1 MTNEATAI
9 DEELNERT
17 QRLSLADSRQS
28 SFGRGFAGNAVG
40 AARSERSHLGTW
52 RQSAGAD
59 GNVVGVRPVKSLIIL
74 AKTRYSSAWKRFTT
88 DRKGGPAMATVSEK
102 GTSPSPES
110 IIPPLEPGDRL
121 SRAEFERRYHAMPN
135 LKKAEL
141 IEGVVYMPS
150 PVRVR
155 RHGRP
160 HAHLVTWLGNYE
172 SASRGVIIA
181 DNASVRLDLDNEPQ
195 PDAVLFIDPV
205 HGGQVRI
212 TEDDYVDTAPELVA
226 EVAASSAS
234 YDLNTKFNVYRRNE
248 VREYIVWRVLD
259 REIDWFMLHEG
270 EFVRLPL
277 DDAGLYRSKVFPG
290 LWLDPAALV
299 RGDTQSVQAALQR
312 RPRQPRT
319 RRVRRALNPEAK
331 P

>member
-1 MTNEATAI
+1 MAKAPHPASERGPATRAGRPAQPGRIRAAI
-9 DEELNERT
+9 D
-17 QRLSLADSRQS
+17 
-28 SFGRGFAGNAVG
+28 
-40 AARSERSHLGTW
+40 
-52 RQSAGAD
+52 
-59 GNVVGVRPVKSLIIL
+59 
-74 AKTRYSSAWKRFTT
+74 
-88 DRKGGPAMATVSEK
+88 
-102 GTSPSPES
+102 
-110 IIPPLEPGDRL
+110 
-121 SRAEFERRYHAMPN
+121 AMPN

-160 HAHLVTWLGNYE
+160 HVHLVTWLGNYE
-172 SASRGVIIA
+172 SATPGVIVA

-195 PDAVLFIDPV
+195 PDASLFIDPD
-205 HGGQVRI
+205 HGGQARI
-212 TEDDYVDTAPELVA
+212 TADDYLEKAPELVA
-226 EVAASSAS
+226 EVAASTAS
-234 YDLNTKFNVYRRNE
+234 YDLNTKLNVYRRNG

-259 REIDWFMLHEG
+259 RQIDWFMLREG

-277 DDAGLYRSKVFPG
+277 DDAGLYRSEVFPG

-312 RPRQPRT
+312 GLASREHADFVAR
-319 RRVRRALNPEAK
+319 LNPEAK